1 MTGEVIGTLVCLPL
15 IIILLGLG
23 AVAVVA
29 IIGIIK
35 AMIDY
40 ME

>member
-1 MTGEVIGTLVCLPL
+1 MAGEVIGTLVCLPL

>member
-1 MTGEVIGTLVCLPL
+1 MTGEVIGTRVCLPL

-29 IIGIIK
+29 VYGVIK
-35 AMIDY
+35 ALIEY

>member
-1 MTGEVIGTLVCLPL
+1 MTGEVIWTLVCLPL

-35 AMIDY
+35 AMIEY
-40 ME
+40 MK